1 MRQYK
6 KYQKVGIDFLTR
18 KSRRTF
24 LLADDMGL
32 GKTVEVIG
40 ALNVLKPKK
49 VLIIALA
56 SIKINWMRELEEWF
70 NYKFKCQIVNK
81 VKDIIDKEAQ
91 FIIVN
96 YDLVIY
102 PEIFKQL
109 KALDYDV
116 LILDEAHTLS
126 NMEAKR
132 TKRVLN
138 NEGLVRKANRI
149 FALTGTPVRNRPKD
163 FYVLLKVLAPETIHP
178 FLAYEEYAKRYC
190 GGYRDS
196 YGVLQ
201 DKGASNI
208 DELNERIQPFMLR
221 RTKEEVLKEL
231 PPVIEKNIPL
241 EITPEIAEVLAEE
254 ENLIEEINEYSP
266 NSELGVQ
273 ATIRRQLGEA
283 KLPQVI
289 EYVQN
294 LLQTEEK
301 VVIFAYHREVI
312 NQIRK
317 RLAGYGVRCVQ
328 GGMNTTCKQMEVDL
342 FVKDKNSRLFVGQ
355 ITAAG
360 VGVDGLQKVS
370 NNVVFAEIDWVPGN
384 MDQARDRLVRI
395 GQENTV
401 IAHYL
406 VVPDTLEDN
415 MMKSVINKGK
425 VITQLLSSTKQEK
438 RKGEKIMTIENSLER
453 IATALETIAAAIP
466 TEIADAPCTCNATTE
481 APVEAPKKK
490 STKKSAPKQEAPTP
504 VKPEVVEAV
513 VEAVVEEDDL
523 DLGLD
528 TTPAEPVKTYTA
540 DDVRQAISGFIT
552 SFDDVASG
560 KKAALEVLNRYGY
573 SKIPEIAEKDYAA
586 IIADVSKGGK

>member
-1 MRQYK
+1 MKQYK
-6 KYQKVGIDFLTR
+6 EYQKTGIKFLL
-18 KSRRTF
+18 SRNRV

-32 GKTVEVIG
+32 GKTVEVAG
-40 ALNVLKPKK
+40 ALNELKPKK
-49 VLIIALA
+49 VLIIGLA
-56 SIKINWMRELEEWF
+56 PIKINWMRELTEWLNF
-70 NYKFKCQIVNK
+70 DFECQIVNK
-81 VKDIIDKEAQ
+81 VKDIIDKKAQ
-91 FIIVN
+91 IIIIN
-96 YDLVIY
+96 YDLIIY

-109 KALDYDV
+109 KSMEFDV
-116 LILDEAHTLS
+116 LVLDEAHNLS

-138 NEGLVRKANRI
+138 NEGIVRNAKRV

-163 FYVLLKVLAPETIHP
+163 FYVLLKVLAPECIHP

-208 DELNERIQPFMLR
+208 EELNERIQPFMLR

-241 EITPEIAEVLAEE
+241 EMTPEIIEVLEAE
-254 ENLIEEINEYSP
+254 ENLYEDINEYSP

-273 ATIRRQLGEA
+273 ARIRRLLGVA
-283 KLPQVI
+283 KVPQVI
-289 EYVQN
+289 AYVKN
-294 LLQTEEK
+294 LLLTEEK
-301 VVIFAYHREVI
+301 IVIFAYHREVI
-312 NQIRK
+312 NRLRK
-317 RLAGYGVRCVQ
+317 NLAGYGVRCIQ
-328 GGMNTTCKQMEVDL
+328 GGMTPQLKQMEVDL
-342 FVKDKNSRLFVGQ
+342 FVNDSNSRIFVGQ

-360 VGVDGLQKVS
+360 IGVDGLQKVS
-370 NNVVFAEIDWVPGN
+370 NNVVYAEIDWVPGN
-384 MDQARDRLVRI
+384 MGQSRDRLARI

-425 VITQLLSSTKQEK
+425 VITRLLSSTQEK

-453 IATALETIAAAIP
+453 IATALEAIVGAIP
-466 TEIADAPCTCNATTE
+466 TETCKCAET
-481 APVEAPKKK
+481 APVETPKAPAKKAAA
-490 STKKSAPKQEAPTP
+490 KKSAPKQETPAEPTP
-504 VKPEVVEAV
+504 QIEAPVEPEVV
-513 VEAVVEEDDL
+513 DD

-528 TTPAEPVKTYTA
+528 LDDTPQQNYTL
-540 DDVRQAISGFIT
+540 DDVRGAISKFIS
-552 SFDDVASG
+552 SFSDTTEG
-560 KKAALEVLNRYGY
+560 KKATLEILKRYGY
-573 SKIPEIAEKDYAA
+573 AKIPEIAEKDFAT
-586 IIADVSKGGK
+586 IIADVSKGAK